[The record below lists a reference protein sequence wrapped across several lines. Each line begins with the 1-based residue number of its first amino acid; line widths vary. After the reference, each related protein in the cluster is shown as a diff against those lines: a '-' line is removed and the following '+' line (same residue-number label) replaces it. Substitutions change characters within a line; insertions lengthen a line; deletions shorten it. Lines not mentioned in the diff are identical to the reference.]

1 MKTKLA
7 LLLVVFVVAFATPAM
22 AARNIKAL
30 NIFPW
35 TPVEV
40 DVPLYPGDLESMCLT
55 DIEGTICEVNQEGGT
70 LVTKD
75 IPYSGTLTV
84 PYSGN
89 ALFSGELPV
98 TASGTVPFDT
108 YNVIPGGG
116 ELTYAVIGAGLC
128 GNVDEASKQNCC
140 EVKGN
145 PDGSVHLVCYKVP
158 AENVINNQ
166 TFTYDICQA
175 QTVDVPWSYTGTAP
189 FSGSVPYKGTVEA
202 PYNGSVQAE
211 YKEYGPSD
219 VIFAEGNVILDC
231 PAQDEVPTQA
241 VSFKELVTNATVGD
255 TIELEASGYTA
266 LEKTVTYRVVVKYAK
281 PGSGIFKTVFK
292 TEKEVETVNGIFK
305 EQVAG
310 GYKFEKAGTY
320 QFMFK
325 VWRPNGMLA
334 GKAVTRTVVVTE

>member
-7 LLLVVFVVAFATPAM
+7 LLLVVIMVAFAPPVM
-22 AARNIKAL
+22 AQKIQPL

-35 TPVEV
+35 TPVEI
-40 DVPLYPGDLESMCLT
+40 DVPLYAADPESTCLT
-55 DIEGTICEVNQEGGT
+55 DIVGTICEVDQDGGT

-98 TASGTVPFDT
+98 TASGTVSFDT

-116 ELTYAVIGAGLC
+116 QFTYAVLGAGIC
-128 GNVDEASKQNCC
+128 GDVDETTKQNCC

-158 AENVINNQ
+158 AENVVSNE

-189 FSGSVPYKGTVEA
+189 FSGSVPYEGTAEA
-202 PYNGSVQAE
+202 TYNGSVQAE
-211 YKEYGPSD
+211 YKEYGPAD
-219 VIFAEGNVILDC
+219 VIFAEGNVVLDC
-231 PAQDEVPTQA
+231 PAPEDIPTQT
-241 VSFKELVTNATVGD
+241 VTFRELVTNAHVGETV
-255 TIELEASGYTA
+255 ELEATGYTA
-266 LEKTVTYRVVVKYAK
+266 MEKTVTYQVVVRFAR
-281 PGSGIFKTVFK
+281 PGSRIFKTVFK
-292 TEKEVETVNGIFK
+292 TEKMVETVNGVFK
-305 EQVAG
+305 EQLDG
-310 GYKFEKAGTY
+310 GYKFERAGTY
-320 QFMFK
+320 RFVFK
-325 VWRPNGMLA
+325 VWKPNGLLA
-334 GKAVTRTVVVTE
+334 GKVVTRTVVVTE